1 MSGPLQLSL
10 VSFSQGA
17 YIIVEGKRQADRF
30 FIIRTGKVQVTKEAE
45 VVPEEGGK
53 VLVPGDFFG
62 VVATMSGHSH
72 IETARAMEDVTL
84 ISVQTHQYS
93 YLIEKN
99 TPVAMKII
107 HSFSQRM
114 RYLDEALTRLT
125 FKNTAA
131 IDEDHLFDV
140 GEYYVKQSK
149 YNHAFYAY
157 TQYIKYRPQGKNAE
171 KANQRLAK
179 IKPYAK
185 NVTMSK
191 EGDGNL
197 NRTYPPDSMIFCE
210 GQPGE
215 ELYILQRGQVKIT
228 KIVDNNEVLLA
239 LLKPGDIFG
248 EMALLENKPRSAS
261 AISSDE
267 TVMLAVNR
275 ANFEQMV
282 KSQPQIISRLTTLLS
297 DRIWLIYKQLANTM
311 IQDSLGRLYDAL
323 LIQLEK
329 NRVTIKENASYTFD
343 FGPQELINMV
353 GLSSGE
359 GKLQVHKLFQEGH
372 ARLVNEKI
380 FIKNVREI
388 EKQAR
393 YYAKMARIARERRQ
407 NNR

>member
-1 MSGPLQLSL
+1 MSGPLQLAL
-10 VSFSQGA
+10 VSFKKGS

-30 FIIRTGKVQVTKEAE
+30 YIIRTGKVQVNKEAE
-45 VVPEEGGK
+45 IVAEEGGNI
-53 VLVPGDFFG
+53 LVPGDFFG

-72 IETARAMEDVTL
+72 IETAQAVEDVTL
-84 ISVQTHQYS
+84 ITVQTHQYG

-107 HSFSQRM
+107 HSFSKRV

-131 IDEDHLFDV
+131 IDEEHLFDV
-140 GEYYVKQSK
+140 GEYYVKQNS
-149 YNHAFYAY
+149 YNHAYFAY
-157 TQYIKYRPQGKNAE
+157 YQYVKGLPQGENAA
-171 KANQRLAK
+171 KAKARLTK

-185 NVTMSK
+185 NVIIPK
-191 EGDGNL
+191 ENSGDF
-197 NRTYPPDSMIFCE
+197 NRTYPGDAMIFCE
-210 GQPGE
+210 GQTGD
-215 ELYILQRGQVKIT
+215 ELYIIQRGQVKIT

-261 AISSDE
+261 AITHE
-267 TVMLAVNR
+267 ECIMLAINR
-275 ANFEQMV
+275 ANFERMV
-282 KSQPQIISRLTTLLS
+282 QSQPQIVARLTTLLA
-297 DRIWLIYKQLANTM
+297 DRIWLIYKQLANTL
-311 IQDSLGRLYDAL
+311 IDDPLGRLYDAM

-329 NRVTIKENASYTFD
+329 NKVNINDSSYTFD
-343 FGPQELINMV
+343 FGAQELINMV
-353 GLSSGE
+353 GLSKGE
-359 GKLQVHKLFQEGH
+359 GKLVIHKLFQEGH

-380 FIKNVREI
+380 FIKSIREI

-407 NNR
+407 NARR

>member
-1 MSGPLQLSL
+1 MSGPLQLAL
-10 VSFSQGA
+10 VNFNKGA

-30 FIIRTGKVQVTKEAE
+30 YIIRTGKVEVTKEAE

-149 YNHAFYAY
+149 YNHAYYAY
-157 TQYIKYRPQGKNAE
+157 AQYVKFRPQGENLD
-171 KANQRLAK
+171 KAKQRLAK

-185 NVTMSK
+185 NVQMSK
-191 EGDGNL
+191 EGTGNF

-267 TVMLAVNR
+267 AVMLAVNR

-311 IQDSLGRLYDAL
+311 IQESLGRLYDAL

-329 NRVTIKENASYTFD
+329 NRVTMADNASYTFD

-353 GLSSGE
+353 GLSHGD

-380 FIKNVREI
+380 FVKNVREI

-393 YYAKMARIARERRQ
+393 YYAKMSRIARERKQ
-407 NNR
+407 KNR